1 MVVSPCYVLLAF
13 CEQDDKG
20 SGQFPRNGFSKTFDG
35 KLTPRPFFMP
45 VRGAKS
51 SFKFIP

>member
-20 SGQFPRNGFSKTFDG
+20 AGQFPRNGFSKTFDG
-35 KLTPRPFFMP
+35 KLTP

>member
-1 MVVSPCYVLLAF
+1 MVVSPCYVLLVF
-13 CEQDDKG
+13 CEQFDKG
-20 SGQFPRNGFSKTFDG
+20 AGQFPLIGFSKTFDG